1 MKALPHV
8 LLPEHLTLLLRANM
22 ISTGPL
28 ARELDQYI
36 YRRRDLYE
44 LVRRSFPGVNQ
55 YGAVGKLV
63 KVIGWQGFRDKIA
76 AVYLNH
82 MSTGSFDTEVDQ
94 LDLHDVLNIEK
105 FLSANSIQSYSRGF
119 LLGFYLKS
127 AELSGAELDEKLSAQ
142 ELLNDEQLQ
151 GMLKAMGSRVI
162 KIDWLVLQLLHF
174 RKYLGFSM
182 LASMLNRACSYAEI
196 FGELSMDQREEL
208 TINML
213 SYGASINE
221 SSIFVERPV

>member
-22 ISTGPL
+22 ISSGPL

-36 YRRRDLYE
+36 YRKRDLYE
-44 LVRRSFPGVNQ
+44 LVRRSFPDVNQ
-55 YGAVGKLV
+55 YGAVGKLI
-63 KVIGWQGFRDKIA
+63 KVIGWQGFRDKIT

-82 MSTGSFDTEVDQ
+82 MSCGSFAAPVDQ
-94 LDLHDVLNIEK
+94 SFLQDVLNIEK
-105 FLSANSIQSYSRGF
+105 FLSGNSIQSYSRGF

-127 AELSGAELDEKLSAQ
+127 AELSMCELDDRMTAKRLIE
-142 ELLNDEQLQ
+142 DEQLQ

-174 RKYLGFSM
+174 RKCLGFST

-208 TINML
+208 TLNML

-221 SSIFVERPV
+221 TSIFVDRPV